1 MGNNLLSLGTRSG
14 KSQENQPWRKFG
26 NKKLKDV
33 DHDATDEVNLL
44 MDRWSPSDVLI
55 LMRKFKQQAR
65 LQHSKKSDKKQ
76 KASHKRNNSNSS
88 NSSNNNSDEEE
99 DEEEDGREESVP
111 LTLDLEGFCQ
121 IFSELEHMPQDM
133 ARAAFGLFCKEG
145 DTMDFREFCTAIT
158 ICCYGSAEKKASIIF
173 KLLMLITSCEFIF

>member
-55 LMRKFKQQAR
+55 LMRKLHF
-65 LQHSKKSDKKQ
+65 L
-76 KASHKRNNSNSS
+76 
-88 NSSNNNSDEEE
+88 
-99 DEEEDGREESVP
+99 
-111 LTLDLEGFCQ
+111 
-121 IFSELEHMPQDM
+121 
-133 ARAAFGLFCKEG
+133 AFYYSLFCILSLVNIQIK
-145 DTMDFREFCTAIT
+145 M
-158 ICCYGSAEKKASIIF
+158 
-173 KLLMLITSCEFIF
+173 

>member
-65 LQHSKKSDKKQ
+65 LQHSKKSDKMCFQEFPPSTGIGKV
-76 KASHKRNNSNSS
+76 AWR
-88 NSSNNNSDEEE
+88 
-99 DEEEDGREESVP
+99 GREIW
-111 LTLDLEGFCQ
+111 G
-121 IFSELEHMPQDM
+121 
-133 ARAAFGLFCKEG
+133 AGAGG
-145 DTMDFREFCTAIT
+145 
-158 ICCYGSAEKKASIIF
+158 
-173 KLLMLITSCEFIF
+173 

>member
-88 NSSNNNSDEEE
+88 NMHSCHENNESNHNNNHYIN
-99 DEEEDGREESVP
+99 
-111 LTLDLEGFCQ
+111 TKQ
-121 IFSELEHMPQDM
+121 
-133 ARAAFGLFCKEG
+133 
-145 DTMDFREFCTAIT
+145 
-158 ICCYGSAEKKASIIF
+158 
-173 KLLMLITSCEFIF
+173 